1 MRAVQFAAVALCA
14 GLATACG
21 NRNPAEMKSEIEVT
35 GCLTGTN
42 DQFVL
47 TELDRAE
54 TGTTIASPAT
64 ETYKLIGETAALRP
78 HVGKQVRVS
87 GMAETPDVA
96 IVRESSPPAAAAQP
110 GVGTSGSTSPEA
122 TPDPNTAER
131 PRVSTQQQT
140 RLEVSSLRVRTV
152 TPTGGNCTP

>member
-1 MRAVQFAAVALCA
+1 MTGAQFTAVALCA
-14 GLATACG
+14 GLAAACG
-21 NRNPAEMKSEIEVT
+21 SRRPDEMKSAIEVT

-64 ETYKLIGETAALRP
+64 ETYKLLGEAAALRP
-78 HVGKQVRVS
+78 HVGQQVRVS

-96 IVRESSPPAAAAQP
+96 IVRESSPPAPASEP
-110 GVGTSGSTSPEA
+110 GVGTSGNTEPQA
-122 TPDPNTAER
+122 TPDPSAGAR
-131 PRVSTQQQT
+131 PRISTEQQT
-140 RLEVSSLRVRTV
+140 RLEVSSLRVRSV
-152 TPTGGNCTP
+152 TPTGRSCTP